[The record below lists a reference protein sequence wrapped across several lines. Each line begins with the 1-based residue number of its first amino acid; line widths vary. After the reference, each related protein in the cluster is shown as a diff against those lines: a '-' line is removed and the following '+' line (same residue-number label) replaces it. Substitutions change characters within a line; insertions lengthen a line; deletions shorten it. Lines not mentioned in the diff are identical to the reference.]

1 MTMTPR
7 LELGLA
13 LFLVIIF
20 IIPVGLTIFVAG
32 EVPYRVVSGEPVKDA
47 AQISGITVMSVKDTM
62 WNLPGATGG
71 KTYVLTDSSGEMV
84 TVATQSFDSADTR
97 DAAVRLY
104 NAHPIGKGRPAG
116 SLIVVGQQLVFIT
129 QPNSAI
135 LEKIGPHLQT
145 AIIPRI

>member
-1 MTMTPR
+1 MIMTPR

-47 AQISGITVMSVKDTM
+47 AQISGITMTSVKDTM
-62 WNLPGATGG
+62 WNLPGAIGG
-71 KTYVLTDSSGEMV
+71 KTYMLTDSSGDIV
-84 TVATQSFDSADTR
+84 TVSTQSFDSADTR

-116 SLIVVGQQLVFIT
+116 SMIVVGQQLVFVT
-129 QPNSAI
+129 PPNSAI
-135 LEKIGPHLQT
+135 LEHIAPHLKNVMM
-145 AIIPRI
+145 P